1 MKFFLNFNYMK
12 NQNTTPT
19 QSSMVKN
26 EQVGLGVSMAALLK
40 LLGPKM
46 YKGNESNVAVKE
58 LFQNSFDAVKKQ
70 ENPKIYIITD
80 SVTRSI
86 RVIDNGVGMTTDT
99 VKNVYLQIGGT
110 LKEHLDVGERS
121 GGLGLAKVQFLVTAS
136 HVHVETVKD
145 GVKTILDCN
154 QLELLEGKGNLSYY
168 NVDEPNGTDV
178 TLYFP
183 ENVRISKQ
191 KSSYNFMGQAFIYP
205 EVKVRFNGEEH
216 KGFDPTPYTLFQMQ
230 TDWADIDLYLDLSTV
245 KQDGSGYFDVLSAGL
260 FQFTTHFWKAKGRGV
275 MNIKPKVGAHDDYY
289 PFNNQREG
297 FKASVHNDIKTIES
311 YIENI
316 HLYTLSEMTKRKF
329 STLLDMEYIDIDD
342 TLTPEQREE
351 LTKMSIVEKTVDR
364 SETISFEAVMFLK
377 TNFDGPILRSD
388 GQKRSVEVEQ
398 SKSKDLEKLEFKKI
412 EDAKL
417 KYHNNTNGE
426 YFTVA
431 GAKQYFEDYGSLVM
445 KLSKELHN
453 YNSKMKDYVYGVS
466 IDKAYHG
473 VHLSGEINAVFL
485 NPLSKDIE
493 CGNSFI
499 HHFLDTCIHEFAHIQ
514 ERCHDED
521 FIRYMSAIQLHLR
534 KSGAYQLFEKYA
546 YTLWNKHKDAIVPLC
561 EMFDRSSALNNSL
574 N

>member
-1 MKFFLNFNYMK
+1 MK
-12 NQNTTPT
+12 TTTIPQT

-70 ENPKIYIITD
+70 ENPKIDIITND
-80 SVTRSI
+80 VSRSI
-86 RVIDNGVGMTTDT
+86 RMVDNGVGMTTDT

-154 QLELLEGKGNLSYY
+154 QLELLEGKGSLSYY
-168 NVDEPNGTDV
+168 DVNEPNGTDV

-183 ENVRISKQ
+183 ENVRISKH
-191 KSSYNFMGQAFIYP
+191 KSNYNFMGQAFIYP

-245 KQDGSGYFDVLSAGL
+245 SQHGSGYFDVLSAGL
-260 FQFTTHFWKAKGRGV
+260 FQFETHFWKAKGGGV
-275 MNIKPKVGAHDDYY
+275 MNIKPKVSAHEDYY

-297 FKASVHNDIKTIES
+297 FKVSVLEDIKTIES

-329 STLLDMEYIDIDD
+329 SGLIDMEYIDIDD
-342 TLTPEQREE
+342 TLTPEERAK
-351 LTKMSIVEKTVDR
+351 LTEKSIVEKTVDR
-364 SETISFEAVMFLK
+364 NVGLSDEAIEFLV
-377 TNFDGPILRSD
+377 TNFSGSILRND
-388 GQKRSVEVEQ
+388 GKKKSVDVKQ

-426 YFTVA
+426 YFTIV
-431 GAKQYFEDYGSLVM
+431 GAKQYFEDYGSLVL
-445 KLSKELHN
+445 KFSKELHD
-453 YNSKMKDYVYGVS
+453 YNQKMKDYVYGVS
-466 IDKAYHG
+466 IDKSYHG
-473 VHLSGEINAVFL
+473 VHLSGEIKAVFL

-493 CGNSFI
+493 CGNSFV
-499 HHFLDTCIHEFAHIQ
+499 HHFIDTCIHEFAHVK
-514 ERCHDED
+514 ESGHDED
-521 FIRYMSAIQLHLR
+521 FVGYMSKIQLHLR

-546 YTLWNKHKDAIVPLC
+546 YTLWNKHKDVIVPLC
-561 EMFDRSSALNNSL
+561 KMFDRSSALNNSL